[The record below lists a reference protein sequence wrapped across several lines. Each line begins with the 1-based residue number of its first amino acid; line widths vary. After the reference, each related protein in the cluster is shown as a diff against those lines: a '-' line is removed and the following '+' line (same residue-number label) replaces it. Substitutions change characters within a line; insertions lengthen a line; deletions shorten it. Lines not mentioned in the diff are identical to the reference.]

1 MDEKPK
7 TTRRKSTAKPKAV
20 PATLMR
26 GPDGHLYA
34 IPHSELEAYRV
45 PEEATPQVEAMMKP
59 DADVTHVQ
67 DASPLATANYMV
79 AAAKR

>member
-1 MDEKPK
+1 
-7 TTRRKSTAKPKAV
+7 
-20 PATLMR
+20 MR

-45 PEEATPQVEAMMKP
+45 PEEAAPQVEAMMKP